1 MLANGITLA
10 YGTAKGTYTK
20 LAGLKEVPEFG
31 IEPEKVENTTLEDK
45 VKSMNS
51 VLATQGN
58 WSTNSLIRT
67 TEKPHLIAYCVKRRT
82 TRRNSSLNK
91 LTQTTLKFILKVK
104 YLLSLVVAVSMPL
117 SSSPLKLLCSQSW
130 NL

>member
-45 VKSMNS
+45 VKKYEFGIGDAGELEYKFAYKNDSATAPYR
-51 VLATQGN
+51 VL
-58 WSTNSLIRT
+58 RT
-67 TEKPHLIAYCVKRRT
+67 AAD
-82 TRRNSSLNK
+82 NK
-91 LTQTTLKFILKVK
+91 TKLFFEQT
-104 YLLSLVVAVSMPL
+104 
-117 SSSPLKLLCSQSW
+117 
-130 NL
+130 